1 MKLLLDQG
9 LPLFAA
15 SLLREV
21 GIDTIHV
28 EELGM
33 AAAED
38 SDILRKAQEENR
50 IVATVDADFHMLLAI
65 GSALMPSVIR
75 IRIQRIRAR
84 AIADLL
90 MMVLSQCEEDLE
102 QGAAVTVEP
111 TRIRIRRLP
120 LLPGRS

>member
-9 LPLFAA
+9 LPLSTAA
-15 SLLREV
+15 LLREV
-21 GIDTIHV
+21 DVDAIHV

-38 SDILRKAQEENR
+38 SAILRKAQEENR
-50 IVATVDADFHMLLAI
+50 IVATVDADFHTLLAI
-65 GSALMPSVIR
+65 GSEVMPSVIR
-75 IRIQRIRAR
+75 IRIERLRAR

-90 MMVLSQCEEDLE
+90 LMVLSQCEEDLE

-120 LLPGRS
+120 LVPGR